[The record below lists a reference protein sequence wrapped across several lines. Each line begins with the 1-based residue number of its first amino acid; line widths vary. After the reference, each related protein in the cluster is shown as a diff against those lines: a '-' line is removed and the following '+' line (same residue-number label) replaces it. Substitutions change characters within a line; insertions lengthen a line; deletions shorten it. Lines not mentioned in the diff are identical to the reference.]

1 MTEKQLISDTLE
13 VIRKALEDDPV
24 IKNKNIKENI
34 LILNQLVREDG
45 TINLINDVG
54 ITKNDTLSLL
64 DNKLDNLLE
73 KHLLKWLDKNIS
85 SYLEKY
91 FKNKKF

>member
-73 KHLLKWLDKNIS
+73 KHLLKWLDKNIP